1 MDALQKVFSTILQ
14 VLEIIKN
21 FFADLFPQ
29 KEEEGET
36 TEAAAQ

>member
-1 MDALQKVFSTILQ
+1 MDALQKVFDTILK

-29 KEEEGET
+29 KDDAAEDET
-36 TEAAAQ
+36 TVA